1 MCHKLPECFVSK
13 GNTNLNISFL
23 QLANHT
29 GYVQIDWK
37 KVEKDVNKAKK
48 HLKKRANKAAP
59 EISTFIEEV
68 KVAQLTSYTV
78 TVKCRYILMLEQIH

>member
-1 MCHKLPECFVSK
+1 CAGYLFQRVGKIAATAVGGGFLLLQAR
-13 GNTNLNISFL
+13 TLSF
-23 QLANHT
+23 QIANHT

-59 EISTFIEEV
+59 EISTFIEE
-68 KVAQLTSYTV
+68 
-78 TVKCRYILMLEQIH
+78 